1 MSISNERRKYLKDIK
16 KEKRFIIFFQV
27 IILISFLII
36 WEVLARFKIVNTFL
50 TSSPSLIVKTLS
62 SLTTSNDLFTHI
74 KVTLLE
80 TIVSFSLAS
89 LGGIVIASILW
100 WNKRLAK
107 IVDPYLT
114 VINALPKVALGPL
127 IIIWIGASTKS
138 IIFMALLISLFL
150 SIINIYHDFSE
161 TDKNYLILLKSLGAS
176 KKDLFFKVILPSN
189 FSNIINNLKINTS
202 MAYIGVIMGEL
213 LVSKKGL
220 GYLIMYGSQVFNI
233 NLVITSV
240 FLLGIFAFLFY
251 YIICLIEKIVIK
263 G

>member
-36 WEVLARFKIVNTFL
+36 WEVLARFKIINTFL

-176 KKDLFFKVILPSN
+176 KKDLFFKVVLPSN

>member
-176 KKDLFFKVILPSN
+176 KKDLFFKVVLPSN

>member
-36 WEVLARFKIVNTFL
+36 WEVLARFKIINTFL

-100 WNKRLAK
+100 WNKHLAK

-176 KKDLFFKVILPSN
+176 KKDLFFKVVLPSN

>member
-36 WEVLARFKIVNTFL
+36 WEVLAKFKIINTFL

-89 LGGIVIASILW
+89 FGGIIIASILW

-176 KKDLFFKVILPSN
+176 KKDLFFKVVLPSN

>member
-36 WEVLARFKIVNTFL
+36 WEVLAKFKIINTFL

-89 LGGIVIASILW
+89 FGGIVIASILW

-107 IVDPYLT
+107 VVDPYLT

-176 KKDLFFKVILPSN
+176 KKDLFFKVVLPSN

>member
-36 WEVLARFKIVNTFL
+36 WEVLARFKIINTFL

-89 LGGIVIASILW
+89 FGGIVIASILW

-176 KKDLFFKVILPSN
+176 KKDLFFKVVLPSN